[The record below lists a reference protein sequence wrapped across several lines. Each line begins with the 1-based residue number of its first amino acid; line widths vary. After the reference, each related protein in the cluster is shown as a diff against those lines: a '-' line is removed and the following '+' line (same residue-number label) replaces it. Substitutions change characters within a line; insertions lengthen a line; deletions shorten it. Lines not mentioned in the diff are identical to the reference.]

1 MIQKS
6 NGLSDVECQEINL
19 FEQELQSY
27 IGSESGPFLS
37 WDRVNRAMIR
47 HWCEAM
53 GDANPA
59 YYHADAA
66 AQLGA
71 PQNAV
76 VAPPTMMQSWTMT
89 GFSGEHPPG
98 SDTRESMPV
107 MPIFDRQGYLAVVAT
122 NCEQEYLQPI
132 CEGDDIN
139 GRSSIESVSSQ
150 KTTGLGV
157 GYFVTQL
164 TEFRNQRDEV
174 VGNMRFRI
182 LKYKPHSAVS

>member
-1 MIQKS
+1 MS
-6 NGLSDVECQEINL
+6 NQQDELTKAERQEIEN
-19 FEQELQSY
+19 FEQQLQSFV
-27 IGSESGPFLS
+27 GSEAGPFLA

-53 GDANPA
+53 GDTNPV
-59 YYHADAA
+59 YYNDRDAA
-66 AQLGA
+66 KLGA
-71 PQNAV
+71 PAGRV

-89 GFSGEHPPG
+89 GFAGEHPPG
-98 SDTRESMPV
+98 SDTREGMPV
-107 MPIFDRQGYLAVVAT
+107 MPLFDEQGYLAVVAT
-122 NCEQEYLQPI
+122 NCEQEYLQTI

-139 GRSSIESVSSQ
+139 SRSSIESVSNR
-150 KTTGLGV
+150 KATGLGV

-182 LKYKPHSAVS
+182 LKYKPHSAA